1 MKKILILVLSVFCTI
16 SSFGQSQLDFS
27 RVNEVTQVGDTLI
40 VKFQYFKENGAAAT
54 LTQFDFQ
61 YNNKLLNYISHEWRV
76 ASTSAQ
82 KARNSWNGY
91 KFNIDGNKQVT
102 DYDGQYLSWLAGTAS
117 YGANADWSV
126 ERITVQDVSGYPNGD
141 EFVKYSFKIKDKGA
155 TTYTDYTNI
164 IQANLANYKESNG
177 TQIEVTKGAANQSLS
192 LSGIQGGD
200 AGNVTLNVFSNVIT
214 NNIGDGSDFGYTIYK
229 ASDIVNGINQNTP
242 VEASGNFDVSGQA
255 TVTGLVNDTEY
266 FVSVYINGQKTYL
279 DEAVTVSDLAIIF
292 QQAIGAGNSPNG
304 TATTIDYA
312 VQKLLGN
319 VVGEMGLTGKID
331 FQDSYEVL
339 AYLQG
344 VNTNNNPRISK
355 TNMAYNVSG
364 IKETFG
370 DKDGNGNATFS
381 GAITPTDSNKSF
393 NFGHALFGDVNFS
406 HGFQPTSQLAVA
418 SVANMKSMAVMSKS
432 ARYVP
437 QSANLDLVSELK
449 DGQVVFSINSQV
461 DGMIGSQFNIVYDK
475 TRLKL
480 DDVVFDTGN
489 TMTNF
494 ANHTEVDGKINIGSF
509 DQNLNTNVK
518 MGTPY
523 KLIFTP
529 LVQLN
534 NTSGLINFKV
544 KEGVKADGSQIKFII
559 N

>member
-1 MKKILILVLSVFCTI
+1 MKKLLFLLLLVI
-16 SSFGQSQLDFS
+16 STNLGFGQSQFDFS
-27 RVNEVTQVGDTLI
+27 RINEVSQVGDTLV
-40 VKFQYFKENGAAAT
+40 VKFQYFKGNGAAAT

-61 YNNKLLNYISHEWRV
+61 YNNKLLNYLSHEWQV
-76 ASTSAQ
+76 VSNSAQ

-91 KFNIDGNKQVT
+91 KFNIDGNKSVT

-117 YGANADWSV
+117 YGTNADWSV
-126 ERITVQDVSGYPNGD
+126 ERITVQNVTGYPDGD
-141 EFVKYSFKIKDKGA
+141 QFVKYSFQIKDKGA
-155 TTYTDYTNI
+155 TNYGDYTNL
-164 IQANLANYKESNG
+164 IQANWANYKESNG
-177 TQIEVTKGAANQSLS
+177 TQIDVTKGAANQSLS
-192 LSGIQGGD
+192 LSGIQGGA

-255 TVTGLVNDTEY
+255 TITGLVNDTEY

-279 DEAVTVSDLAIIF
+279 DEAVTVSDLAILF

-304 TATTIDYA
+304 TSTTIDYA

-319 VVGEMGLTGKID
+319 VVGEMGVNGKID

-344 VNTNNNPRISK
+344 ITTNNNPRISK
-355 TNMAYNVSG
+355 TGMAYNVSG

-370 DKDGNGNATFS
+370 DKNASGNPTFS

-393 NFGHALFGDVNFS
+393 NFGHTLFGDVNFS

-418 SVANMKSMAVMSKS
+418 SVANKSMTMISKS

-449 DGQVVFSINSQV
+449 DGKVVFSINSQV
-461 DGMIGSQFNIVYDK
+461 GDIVGSQFNIVYDK

-480 DDVVFDTGN
+480 DNVIFDTGN
-489 TMTNF
+489 EMTNF
-494 ANHTEVDGKINIGSF
+494 SNHLETEGKVNIGSF
-509 DQNLNTNVK
+509 DQNFTTKVK
-518 MGTPY
+518 VGTPY
-523 KLIFTP
+523 KLVFTP
-529 LVQLN
+529 LVALQ
-534 NTSGLINFKV
+534 NTAGLITFKV
-544 KEGVKADGSQIKFII
+544 KEGVKEDGSQIKFIM

>member
-1 MKKILILVLSVFCTI
+1 MKKILILLLSVFCTI

-27 RVNEVTQVGDTLI
+27 RTNEVTQVGDTLI
-40 VKFQYFKENGAAAT
+40 VKFQYFKGDKPAAT

-61 YNNKLLNYISHEWRV
+61 YNNKLLNYLSHEWQV
-76 ASTSAQ
+76 TSTSAQ

-102 DYDGQYLSWLAGTAS
+102 DYDGQYLSWLAGTSS
-117 YGANADWSV
+117 YGVNADWSV
-126 ERITVQDVSGYPNGD
+126 ERITIQNVSGYPDAG
-141 EFVKYSFKIKDKGA
+141 EFVKYKFKIKDKGA
-155 TTYTDYTNI
+155 TTYSDYTNI
-164 IQANLANYKESNG
+164 IQANWVNYKESNG
-177 TQIEVTKGAANQSLS
+177 TQIDVTKGAANQSLS
-192 LSGIQGGD
+192 LSGIQGGA

-214 NNIGDGSDFGYTIYK
+214 NNIGDGTDFGYTIYLK
-229 ASDIVNGINQNTP
+229 SDFDAGITQNTP
-242 VEASGNFDVSGQA
+242 VVASGNFDVSGQA
-255 TVTGLVNDTEY
+255 TITGLENDKEY
-266 FVSVYINGQKTYL
+266 FASVYINGQKTYL

-304 TATTIDYA
+304 TSTTIDYA

-319 VVGEMGLTGKID
+319 VVGEMGLNGKID

-344 VNTNNNPRISK
+344 VTTNNNPKISK
-355 TNMAYNVSG
+355 TGMAYNVSG

-370 DKDGNGNATFS
+370 DKDGSGNPTFI
-381 GAITPTDSNKSF
+381 GVFTPTDSNKSF
-393 NFGHALFGDVNFS
+393 NFGHTLFGDVNFS

-418 SVANMKSMAVMSKS
+418 STSNKSMAVMSTS

-437 QSANLDLVSELK
+437 QSANLDLISELK
-449 DGQVVFSINSQV
+449 DGKVVFSINSEV
-461 DGMIGSQFNIVYDK
+461 DEMIGSQFNIVYDK
-475 TRLKL
+475 ARLKL

-494 ANHTEVDGKINIGSF
+494 ANHNEVDGKINIGSF

-534 NTSGLINFKV
+534 NASGLINFKV